1 MTNSPIIFLK
11 KITDGHQKE
20 LTMPIRK
27 AVPSDIPALNNLLEQ
42 VLLVHHKVRP
52 DIFQESGRKFNDE
65 QLKTLMSQEHTP
77 IFVYENEEGK
87 ILGHLFCIIK
97 EPHSLVLTPIK
108 ILFIEDLCVDE
119 SARGQKIGEQLCR
132 FAEEFAQEMDCYN
145 LTLNVWND
153 NAGALRFYEHQGF
166 KPQETIMEK
175 VFKK

>member
-1 MTNSPIIFLK
+1 
-11 KITDGHQKE
+11 
-20 LTMPIRK
+20 MPIRK

-42 VLLVHHKVRP
+42 ILLVHHNVRP
-52 DIFQESGRKFNDE
+52 DIFQESSRKFNDE

-108 ILFIEDLCVDE
+108 TLFIEDLCVDE

-132 FAEEFAQEMDCYN
+132 FAEEFAQ
-145 LTLNVWND
+145 
-153 NAGALRFYEHQGF
+153 
-166 KPQETIMEK
+166 
-175 VFKK
+175 

>member
-1 MTNSPIIFLK
+1 
-11 KITDGHQKE
+11 
-20 LTMPIRK
+20 MPIRK

-42 VLLVHHKVRP
+42 VLLVHHNVRP
-52 DIFQESGRKFNDE
+52 DIFQESGHKFNDE

-108 ILFIEDLCVDE
+108 TLFIEDLCIDE
-119 SARGQKIGEQLCR
+119 NARGQKIGEQLCR

>member
-1 MTNSPIIFLK
+1 
-11 KITDGHQKE
+11 
-20 LTMPIRK
+20 MPIRK

-42 VLLVHHKVRP
+42 ILLVHHNVRP

-108 ILFIEDLCVDE
+108 TLFIEDLCVDE

-145 LTLNVWND
+145 LMYGMITLVP
-153 NAGALRFYEHQGF
+153 YGF
-166 KPQETIMEK
+166 MNIKVLNHKKPSW
-175 VFKK
+175 KKFLKNRKSS